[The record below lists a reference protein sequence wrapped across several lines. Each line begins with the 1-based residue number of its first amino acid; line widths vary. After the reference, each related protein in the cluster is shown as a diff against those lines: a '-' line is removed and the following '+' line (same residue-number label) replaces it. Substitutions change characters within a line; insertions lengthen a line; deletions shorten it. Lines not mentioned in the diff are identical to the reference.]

1 MSFNIV
7 KHTKNGHSAENQINR
22 NLKIILIVS
31 LVLSPSYSRTNKI
44 MPVRTLVHCTSK

>member
-7 KHTKNGHSAENQINR
+7 NHTQKMVTENQINR